1 MLIAALVTGA
11 ATAAPVVLAP
21 FSGAP
26 PGAPPAPWR
35 LVTLPKIARHTS
47 FSIVDRDGSRVLQVE
62 ANGSYANLLHRV
74 DADLAAAPTLS
85 WRWRVDVLSAQT
97 DITRKEGDDLPAR
110 LCVLFD
116 LPLSRLK
123 AMDRMAVIM
132 GRALFDP
139 DLPAATICYVWDA
152 HVSPGTWLV
161 NAYTARVMMAV
172 LRRGPAT
179 DWEDERRDLRSD
191 FARAFPAEAASGP
204 APHIA
209 AIAISADGDNTG
221 ARSLAFIGDIVIG
234 E

>member
-110 LCVLFD
+110 LCVMFD

-123 AMDRMAVIM
+123 ATDRMAVIM
-132 GRALFDP
+132 GRTLFDP

-152 HVSPGTWLV
+152 HVAPGTWIA
-161 NAYTARVMMAV
+161 NAYTARVMMLV

-179 DWEDERRDLRSD
+179 GWEDERRDLRSD
-191 FARAFPAEAASGP
+191 FAHAFPAEAAAGP

-209 AIAISADGDNTG
+209 AVGISADGDNTG